1 MKNNLLASVLA
12 WGEAVN
18 WNKDK
23 LSAWTDTF
31 ICPSHFMANK
41 MQQGGYPADKLQVIS
56 NFIGEEQAEYIKNYN
71 LSCTREGLCIYRTAF
86 KRKRY

>member
-18 WNKDK
+18 WNKNK
-23 LSAWTDTF
+23 LSAWTDIF
-31 ICPSHFMANK
+31 ICPSHFMAKK

-56 NFIGEEQAEYIKNYN
+56 NFIGEEQAEYIKIQ
-71 LSCTREGLCIYRTAF
+71 LIPH
-86 KRKRY
+86 KRRLMHI